1 MMAENKKMSEGKKNA
16 IYVCVLIL
24 LIAVTFAIIFSRFDY
39 RETIK
44 VLHDADFRWILAAV
58 VMNIGFVSFEA
69 WNIGKILRSI
79 SAPASFLRC
88 VKYVLIEIY
97 FNAVTPSASGGQP
110 MQIVE
115 MKKDGVPFS
124 ASAITLMVIAIA
136 YKGALL
142 ILMGVMALTGKWGLL
157 SNFGRLRWL
166 FSLGFILNAASVLL
180 MFIILMFGGI
190 LHTVIVAF
198 YMVLAH
204 FHIIRDL
211 DYRKKKLESTMRHYR
226 EGSAYILKHRKVFYK
241 VVLFSVFQRICRFGV
256 TWVVYRAFGLHGSD
270 FLTVVLLAAAV
281 SVAADM
287 MPIPGAVGINETCY
301 LLAFRSIFG
310 SKFLAPSMLL
320 SRTISFYGMVVFCA
334 VYLVIM
340 QIHRLHSARLD
351 KS

>member
-1 MMAENKKMSEGKKNA
+1 MTEKKKMSEGMKNA

-24 LIAVTFAIIFSRFDY
+24 LIGITFTIIFSRFDY
-39 RETIK
+39 KETID
-44 VLHDADFRWILAAV
+44 VLRKADMKWIAAAV
-58 VMNIGFVSFEA
+58 LMNLGFVSFEA
-69 WNIGKILRSI
+69 WNIGKILKSI

-88 VKYVLIEIY
+88 IKYVLIEIY

-142 ILMGVMALTGKWGLL
+142 ILMGIMAVMGKWSLIE
-157 SNFGRLRWL
+157 NFGRLKWL
-166 FSLGFILNAASVLL
+166 FWLGLFLNSASVLL
-180 MFIILMFGGI
+180 MFIILVFGGI
-190 LHTVIVAF
+190 LHQTIVAF
-198 YMVLAH
+198 YVILAH

-211 DYRKKKLESTMRHYR
+211 DYRKKKLESSMRHYR
-226 EGSAYILKHRKVFYK
+226 EGSAYILRHAHIFYR

-256 TWVVYRAFGLHGSD
+256 TWVVFRAFGLEGAD
-270 FLTVVLLAAAV
+270 FMTIVLLAAAV

-301 LLAFRSIFG
+301 LLAFRNIFG
-310 SKFLAPSMLL
+310 AKFLAPSMLL
-320 SRTISFYGMVVFCA
+320 SRTISFYGMVLFCA
-334 VYLVIM
+334 VYLVVM
-340 QIHRLHSARLD
+340 QLYRLCSARLD